1 MPVKDYSETALPK
14 PLKNLHC
21 SDNMIYEI
29 AEDVKKVIADKC
41 DAYEIYIDE
50 GKLIQLDSLKDEL
63 NFAKEEIEM
72 GLGIRVIKDKK
83 QGFAFT
89 SNLDNI
95 DATALQ
101 AIENTK
107 LTKVDENYSFAEVEK
122 VSEVKNIYDK
132 KFKDLSLDESV
143 EFLKDTIAVASDS
156 GCEVTG
162 SGFSASEERSLI
174 VNSNGVSIEN
184 KGTGFGLG
192 LSVTIQKDG
201 EIATAYNSQSSRFF
215 DIDGEKIANEVCDLA
230 KSSLNTKP
238 VETGDYDVV
247 LDYYAAVGLLQ
258 TFLGAFN
265 GENVMRGR
273 SILKGKIGEEI
284 ANPTL
289 SIIDNPLLEK
299 GMLSSKCDD
308 EGSAS
313 QKTDLI
319 KDGVLNSFIY
329 DIYTANCE
337 GVKTTSNGFR
347 GSYLT
352 TPMISPSNLE
362 FEFSE
367 RKDMSE
373 IRSGVLT
380 TSVLGAHTANPI
392 SGDFSVEASNAFK
405 IENGELTE
413 PITKAMISGNIFEIM
428 KRVEGLNTEVK
439 QYGTF
444 IIPKLLVHD
453 LRVVGQ

>member
-1 MPVKDYSETALPK
+1 MPVKTSSATEWPK
-14 PLKNLHC
+14 PLKNLHY

-29 AEDVKKVIADKC
+29 AEDVKKSLENKC

-50 GKLIQLDSLKDEL
+50 SETIQLDTLKEEL
-63 NFAKEEIEM
+63 NFAKEEIEL
-72 GLGIRVIKDKK
+72 GLAIRVIKDNR

-89 SNLDNI
+89 SDLDKVRE
-95 DATALQ
+95 TALK
-101 AIENTK
+101 AIENAK
-107 LTKVDENYSFAEVEK
+107 LTKADENYEFAEVAKISDVKK
-122 VSEVKNIYDK
+122 VYDDRYD
-132 KFKDLSLDESV
+132 DLSLEESV
-143 EFLKDTIAVASDS
+143 EFLKDTVNVATDS

-162 SGFSASEERSLI
+162 SGFSASKGRSLI
-174 VNSNGVSIEN
+174 LNSNGVSIEN
-184 KGTGFGLG
+184 EGTGFGLG

-215 DIDGEKIANEVCDLA
+215 DIDGEKLSREVCDLA
-230 KSSLNTKP
+230 KSSLNTKS

-247 LDYYAAVGLLQ
+247 LDYYAATGLLQ
-258 TFLGAFN
+258 TFISAFN

-273 SILKGKIGEEI
+273 SILKGKLGEEI
-284 ANPTL
+284 ANSAL
-289 SIIDNPLLEK
+289 SVVDNPLLEK
-299 GMLSSKCDD
+299 GMFTSKCDD

-313 QKTDLI
+313 AKTDLI

-337 GVKTTSNGFR
+337 GVKTTSNGLR

-352 TPMISPSNLE
+352 TPMISPTNLQ

-367 RKDMSE
+367 MKELGE
-373 IRSGVLT
+373 IKSGVLT

-405 IENGELTE
+405 IENGELGE
-413 PITKAMISGNIFEIM
+413 PIKKAMISGNIFEIM
-428 KRVEGLNTEVK
+428 KSVEGLDSEIK
-439 QYGTF
+439 QYGSF
-444 IIPKLLVHD
+444 IIPKLLVHS

>member
-1 MPVKDYSETALPK
+1 
-14 PLKNLHC
+14 
-21 SDNMIYEI
+21 MIYEI
-29 AEDVKKVIADKC
+29 AEDVKKSIENKC

-50 GKLIQLDSLKDEL
+50 SKLIQLDSLKDEL
-63 NFAKEEIEM
+63 NFAKEEIEL
-72 GLGIRVIKDKK
+72 GVGIRVLKDNK

-89 SNLDNI
+89 SNI
-95 DATALQ
+95 DKLTETGLQ
-101 AIENTK
+101 AIDNTK
-107 LTKVDENYSFAEVEK
+107 LTKVDEAYSFAEVEK
-122 VSEVKNIYDK
+122 VTEVKKVYDN
-132 KFKDLSLDESV
+132 KFHELSLEESV
-143 EFLKDTIAVASDS
+143 EFLKDTIATATDS
-156 GCEVTG
+156 SCEVTG
-162 SGFSASEERSLI
+162 SGFSASAGRSLI
-174 VNSNGVSIEN
+174 INSNGVSIEDE
-184 KGTGFGLG
+184 GTGFGLG

-215 DIDGEKIANEVCDLA
+215 DLDGEKLANDVCDLA

-258 TFLGAFN
+258 TFIGAFN
-265 GENVMRGR
+265 GENVLRGR
-273 SILKGKIGEEI
+273 SLLKDKMNSEI

-299 GMLSSKCDD
+299 GMFTAKCDG
-308 EGSAS
+308 EGSVS
-313 QKTDLI
+313 RQTDLI

-329 DIYTANCE
+329 DLYNANKA
-337 GVKTTSNGFR
+337 GVETTSNGIR

-352 TPMISPSNLE
+352 TPMISTTNLE
-362 FEFSE
+362 FKFREM
-367 RKDMSE
+367 KDLSE
-373 IRSGVLT
+373 IDEGVLT

-405 IENGELTE
+405 IENGELSD
-413 PITKAMISGNIFEIM
+413 PINKAMISGNIFEIM
-428 KRVEGLNTEVK
+428 KSVEGLNTEVK
-439 QYGTF
+439 QYGSF